1 MRPRPPGRY
10 LSAEVCGPQT
20 PHLTGSVEKP
30 LTMAEAEAP
39 IQKLLS
45 GRGGAPSIFWI
56 PASSLSHWLCIQT
69 SFTATTSFS
78 RTLKKILNSTS
89 ASEFLSFTKIP
100 LCGVSVSNMR
110 PRQTAYELPR
120 LLDPDACE
128 IRGRPVLRAAADSIL
143 SKHTAPFSWPV
154 SVS

>member
-45 GRGGAPSIFWI
+45 GRGAIYFLDTGVIFV
-56 PASSLSHWLCIQT
+56 ALVVYSNKLHCHDHLFTDSLKNTEFYKCIRI
-69 SFTATTSFS
+69 S
-78 RTLKKILNSTS
+78 
-89 ASEFLSFTKIP
+89 
-100 LCGVSVSNMR
+100 
-110 PRQTAYELPR
+110 
-120 LLDPDACE
+120 
-128 IRGRPVLRAAADSIL
+128 
-143 SKHTAPFSWPV
+143 
-154 SVS
+154 